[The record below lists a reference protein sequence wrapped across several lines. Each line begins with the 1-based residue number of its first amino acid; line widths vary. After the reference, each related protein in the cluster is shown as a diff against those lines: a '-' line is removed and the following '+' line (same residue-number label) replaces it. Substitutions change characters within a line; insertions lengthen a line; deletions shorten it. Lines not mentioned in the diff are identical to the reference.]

1 MDIWVLV
8 LPLKMIL
15 RIPRP
20 PREKIALIVIF
31 GLGVISTLASIIRLQ
46 SLRIFTLSD
55 DPFYDSLP
63 INTWSM
69 VEANVGILCAC
80 IPTLK
85 PLVSRAQRM
94 RTKNALMQNGD
105 GSVWG
110 GRSWKSEQPIL
121 EAEENMATISHPSSV
136 KAKDTIDFDE
146 EYELD
151 DRPPPVPPKD
161 EGSDEAPSIP
171 PRDPARAYGK
181 T

>member
-1 MDIWVLV
+1 MDVWVLV
-8 LPLKMIL
+8 LPLKLIL
-15 RIPRP
+15 RIPRA

-80 IPTLK
+80 IPTLR

-110 GRSWKSEQPIL
+110 GRSWKSQQPIL
-121 EAEENMATISHPSSV
+121 EAEEDMGTISHSFV
-136 KAKDTIDFDE
+136 KGKDAMDFDE

-161 EGSDEAPSIP
+161 GSPEETPSIP
-171 PRDPARAYGK
+171 PRHPGRAYIK